1 MSNTTEI
8 IFVPLNKLEIDPLNV
23 RKTYSEK
30 SIEEFAASIAA
41 QGILQ
46 NLLVRK
52 AKGNGRYYVSAG
64 GRRFR
69 AALLLVEQDKF
80 HADHPVPV
88 KVISKEEAQE
98 LSLAENIMREAMNP
112 ADQFEAFRDL
122 VDAGQPVADI
132 AAKFGTSESIVKK
145 RLALGRV
152 APELREIFRQEGM
165 NLDQLAAFTITDD
178 HEEQKR
184 VWEAL
189 PSYSRHA
196 SSIKHALAGEDV
208 KASDK
213 RLRFLGGLDAYK
225 AAGGAVKR
233 DLFDDHS
240 GGYATDIALLEKLV
254 AEKLAAEVE
263 TVKAEGWKWVEIAP
277 EIDWQV
283 LSEYSR
289 CYPHSED
296 LTEEQAAELE
306 RLEARYHELELCDQ
320 SEETEAEMFD
330 LGEKIGA
337 LELITERET
346 YAPEDLEIAGAIV
359 SLHGNGTVRV
369 DRGLVKPEDLCPEIS
384 GEEGASA
391 ENSDEE
397 TPAGAP
403 VLKHSAT
410 LLEDLTAQKTAAVRL
425 ELANNPDVAL
435 AAVVHGFLLRL
446 VYTDYTASQ
455 YSALEVTITSTGLEG
470 SMKQPD
476 QCATLEDLENLA
488 EQFGSHIPGNPA
500 DLWDWCI
507 DQHKSNL
514 LQLLAWA
521 ASRSLNAVEGKFPR
535 PNAAAHAN
543 QIGAAVG
550 IDMREYFK
558 PTADNYFSHLQRTSI
573 QAAVAEACG
582 EDFADGIKDMKKA
595 EGAAFAQKAL
605 KDMDWLP
612 EPIRCGMPTHEQQT
626 DDDMGNVETLP
637 VAAE

>member
-1 MSNTTEI
+1 MSNTAEI

-41 QGILQ
+41 KGILQ

-52 AKGNGRYYVSAG
+52 AKGNGRYSVSAG

-69 AALLLVEQDKF
+69 AALLLVEQGNLA
-80 HADHPVPV
+80 ADHPVPV

-98 LSLAENIMREAMNP
+98 LSLTENIMREAMNP

-122 VDAGQPVADI
+122 ADSGRSIADI
-132 AAKFGTSESIVKK
+132 AARFGTTESIVRK

-165 NLDQLAAFTITDD
+165 SLDQLAAFTITDD

-189 PSYSRHA
+189 PSYNRHA
-196 SSIKHALAGEDV
+196 SSIRHALAGEDV

-213 RLRFLGGLDAYK
+213 RLRFLGGLDAYE

-254 AEKLAAEVE
+254 ADKMEAEAEAVR
-263 TVKAEGWKWVEIAP
+263 AEGWKWVETVS
-277 EIDWQV
+277 EIDWQA
-283 LSEYSR
+283 LQDFDR
-289 CYPHSED
+289 RYPEHGE
-296 LTEEQAAELE
+296 LTEEQAEELE
-306 RLEARYHELELCDQ
+306 ALEARYRELELCDET
-320 SEETEAEMFD
+320 EETEKVLNE
-330 LGEKIGA
+330 LGEKITA
-337 LELITERET
+337 LELILERET
-346 YAPEDLEIAGAIV
+346 YTPEDIETAGV
-359 SLHGNGTVRV
+359 LVCLNHNGMLRIE
-369 DRGLVKPEDLCPEIS
+369 RGLVKPEDCQA
-384 GEEGASA
+384 EE
-391 ENSDEE
+391 
-397 TPAGAP
+397 AGAEEPGEGSEAGSAGQGTP

-410 LLEDLTAQKTAAVRL
+410 LMEDLTAQKTAALRL

-435 AAVVHGFLLRL
+435 ASVVHALLLRL
-446 VYTDYTASQ
+446 VYTGYSAHQ
-455 YSALEVTITSTGLEG
+455 QSALELSITHTDLAG

-476 QCATLEDLENLA
+476 QCAALEELENLS
-488 EQFGSHIPGNPA
+488 EQYGSHIPGNPA

-507 DQHKSNL
+507 DQTRDQL
-514 LQLLAWA
+514 LNLLAWA
-521 ASRSLNAVEGKFPR
+521 ASHSVNAVEGKFMR
-535 PNAAAHAN
+535 PTSAAHAN

-550 IDMREYFK
+550 IDMGTYFK
-558 PTADNYFSHLQRTSI
+558 PTAENYFSHLQRSSI

-582 EDFADGIKDMKKA
+582 DDFADGIADMKKA
-595 EGAAFAQKAL
+595 EGAAFAQHAL
-605 KDMDWLP
+605 KDKDWLP
-612 EPIRCGMPTHEQQT
+612 EPIRCGNPTTPQHDDT
-626 DDDMGNVETLP
+626 DYRFPE
-637 VAAE
+637 AAE